1 MEQTVALILPDLI
14 EALRTDPA
22 AVAELTEEMH
32 PADLAEACSATED
45 LGLQLIFVK
54 ALGVDDAVRLVE
66 NLDERLRATIFHE
79 LAKTDIARTA
89 RIADNLAADERA
101 LLFRDL
107 EEDTRTALFAR
118 MEKKQAADVKRLLA
132 YPEDTAGGLM
142 TTDFVALDHEMTVAK
157 AIEHI
162 RRVAMDMETIY
173 EAYVVD
179 DNQTLLG
186 AVSLRDLVTSPADVP
201 VTKVMTANVISLR
214 AENPQEEVARVIA
227 KYDLL
232 ALPVTDRGR
241 RMLGVITVDDAVDI
255 IAEEAAEDV
264 QKMGAVSPIQTPYL
278 ETPFWVFVKKRVG
291 WLIALFLG
299 ELFTG
304 TVMRHYVGEEG
315 GAGAGIT
322 ATIAM
327 VWYVPLIISSGG
339 NAGSQSA
346 ALVIQALALGEV
358 QFKQVLRVI
367 AREFTIGVV
376 LGVILGVVG
385 VIRVSAFGNPI
396 GMHLTMTVA
405 VGILAVVTM
414 GATVGAALPMVIK
427 RIGLDPA
434 VSSTP
439 FIASFVDVVGLVV
452 YFSVGHMFL
461 HLS

>member
-45 LGLQLIFVK
+45 LGLQLIFIK

-66 NLDERLRATIFHE
+66 HLDERLRATIVHE
-79 LAKTDIARTA
+79 LSKTDIARTA
-89 RIADNLAADERA
+89 RIVDNLAADERA

-142 TTDFVALDHEMTVAK
+142 TTDFVALDHDMTVAK

-186 AVSLRDLVTSPADVP
+186 AISLRDLVTSPADVP

-214 AENPQEEVARVIA
+214 AESPQEEVARVIA

-278 ETPFWVFVKKRVG
+278 ETPFWVFVKKRVF
-291 WLIALFLG
+291 WLVALFLG

-315 GAGAGIT
+315 GGAVT
-322 ATIAM
+322 FTLAM

-367 AREFTIGVV
+367 AREFAIGVV
-376 LGVILGVVG
+376 LGVILGLVG

-427 RIGLDPA
+427 RVGLDPA

-452 YFSVGHMFL
+452 YFSVGHMFM

>member
-66 NLDERLRATIFHE
+66 HLDERLRATIVHE
-79 LAKTDIARTA
+79 LAKTDIGRTA
-89 RIADNLAADERA
+89 RIVDNLAADERA

-107 EEDTRTALFAR
+107 EEDTRTTLFAR

-179 DNQTLLG
+179 ENQTLVG
-186 AVSLRDLVTSPADVP
+186 AISLRDLVTSPADVP

-214 AENPQEEVARVIA
+214 AEAVQEEVARVIA

-241 RMLGVITVDDAVDI
+241 RILGVITVDDAVDV

-304 TVMRHYVGEEG
+304 TVMRYYVGEEAG
-315 GAGAGIT
+315 GSVT

-367 AREFTIGVV
+367 AREFAIGVV
-376 LGVILGVVG
+376 LGIILGVVG
-385 VIRVSAFGNPI
+385 IIRVSAFGNPI

>member
-66 NLDERLRATIFHE
+66 HLDERLRATIVHE
-79 LAKTDIARTA
+79 LAKTDVARTA

-179 DNQTLLG
+179 ENQTLLG
-186 AVSLRDLVTSPADVP
+186 AISLRDLVTSPADVS

-241 RMLGVITVDDAVDI
+241 RILGVITVDDAVDV

-304 TVMRHYVGEEG
+304 TVMRYYVGEEG
-315 GAGAGIT
+315 GGTVT

-367 AREFTIGVV
+367 AREFGIGVV

>member
-45 LGLQLIFVK
+45 LGLQLIFIK

-66 NLDERLRATIFHE
+66 HLDERLRATIVHE
-79 LAKTDIARTA
+79 LSKTDIARTA
-89 RIADNLAADERA
+89 RIVDNLAADERA

-142 TTDFVALDHEMTVAK
+142 TTDFVALDHDMTVAK

-186 AVSLRDLVTSPADVP
+186 AISLRDLVTSPADVP

-278 ETPFWVFVKKRVG
+278 ETPFWVFVKKRVF
-291 WLIALFLG
+291 WLVALFLG

-315 GAGAGIT
+315 GGAVT
-322 ATIAM
+322 FTLAM

-367 AREFTIGVV
+367 AREFAIGVV
-376 LGVILGVVG
+376 LGVILGLVG

-427 RIGLDPA
+427 RVGLDPA

-452 YFSVGHMFL
+452 YFSVGHMFM